1 MTKAGSGAQ
10 SAKQYW
16 LSQPPSKCQIGG
28 ENIVMSFVDGSTG
41 SGGPWAIM
49 CNECHKVYGVGL
61 GIGKGQRF
69 VLQGDGR
76 FLKVSP

>member
-1 MTKAGSGAQ
+1 MTKSSAQ

-16 LSQPPSKCQIGG
+16 LSQPPTKCQIRG
-28 ENIVMSFVDGSTG
+28 ENIVMSFIDGSTG
-41 SGGPWAIM
+41 SGSWAIM
-49 CNECHKVYGVGL
+49 CNECHKVFGKGL